1 MIQKIKAAFLA
12 FMRGRYGMDTLNTVM
27 LWCSVGLAVIN
38 IFVKSTVLY
47 LIQTALLVCMILRLM
62 SRNYVKRRAENALFT
77 KIIAK
82 IKGFFTLRRDM
93 LRDRKTHVY
102 KKCPGCKATLRLPKT
117 KGEHTVRCPR
127 CAGRFDLKI

>member
-62 SRNYVKRRAENALFT
+62 SRNYVNELLARKKQILQRFVS
-77 KIIAK
+77 
-82 IKGFFTLRRDM
+82 M
-93 LRDRKTHVY
+93 DR
-102 KKCPGCKATLRLPKT
+102 L
-117 KGEHTVRCPR
+117 
-127 CAGRFDLKI
+127 